1 VTFLVVVASLTFNSG
16 LQIIII
22 IIIIIITLMKHMIHD
37 VSSMLDS
44 Y

>member
-22 IIIIIITLMKHMIHD
+22 IIITLMKHMIHD